1 MGSNAKSQKLDI
13 TRRQIPALNDPTSH
27 LSASFA
33 DGLPFLLSRK
43 IGSGYLYACA
53 TLPEA
58 AWSLLGEGFVLLPMV
73 QRALQ
78 QGSRRLSPPSQEI
91 VGEWK
96 PADPAETWTNAAQD
110 SPRDWR
116 WHAGIYQSGQR
127 KIALNPPVAEIDPDV
142 INTEK
147 IKELLPG
154 LKLDVLAGAV
164 DVKADH
170 LQSEIWP
177 LLVVFAMLAMC
188 IEMWLATS
196 KGLTPNKLAPLAQ

>member
-1 MGSNAKSQKLDI
+1 M
-13 TRRQIPALNDPTSH
+13 
-27 LSASFA
+27 
-33 DGLPFLLSRK
+33 
-43 IGSGYLYACA
+43 
-53 TLPEA
+53 
-58 AWSLLGEGFVLLPMV
+58 
-73 QRALQ
+73 
-78 QGSRRLSPPSQEI
+78 
-91 VGEWK
+91 GEWK
-96 PADPAETWTNAAQD
+96 PADPAETWTSVD
-110 SPRDWR
+110 PESPKDWR

-177 LLVVFAMLAMC
+177 LLVVLAMLAMC
-188 IEMWLATS
+188 VEMGLATS
-196 KGLTPNKLAPLAQ
+196 KGLTPNKLAPLPQ